1 MLGKQIMGILK
12 SISSNMGNMGIM
24 GKLSLMISMLVMLHI
39 QTMGSKVI
47 NGRRCRGFKVRRFS
61 YAGFVGKVGLMSSI
75 LTEVTH
81 GMLSM
86 GVCLLGVLSEHI
98 IVRFEAVAM
107 GLTVK

>member
-12 SISSNMGNMGIM
+12 SLISNMGIM
-24 GKLSLMISMLVMLHI
+24 GKLSLLVMLHI
-39 QTMGSKVI
+39 QTMASKVI
-47 NGRRCRGFKVRRFS
+47 NGRRCLGFMVRRFS

-86 GVCLLGVLSEHI
+86 GVRLLGVLSEHI